1 MTLPAITISEK
12 DREQL
17 MSVATA
23 AISGVRPAQGA
34 SMLLSEI
41 GRATVVV
48 SLPKGVVNVH
58 SDVEFLDHVDK
69 VVARAHLVYPDD
81 AMAGTNSISV
91 LTPPGSGI
99 DWLVG
104 RRFDQLV
111 HSNRKRPQRNCAA
124 GITRC

>member
-1 MTLPAITISEK
+1 
-12 DREQL
+12 

-69 VVARAHLVYPDD
+69 VVARARLVYPDD

-91 LTPPGSGI
+91 LTPLG
-99 DWLVG
+99 
-104 RRFDQLV
+104 
-111 HSNRKRPQRNCAA
+111 AA
-124 GITRC
+124 LIGLSEGDSISWCTRTGNVRSVNVLRVSPAADNLQN